1 MNEDAKL
8 GHVRCYCAQEIYHT
22 SPSEWIQLRAK
33 FFAMLKS
40 SCVQKQVVNDK
51 RILSK
56 TEVYVLATFNIYNS
70 QYYQI

>member
-1 MNEDAKL
+1 MKTQSWDML
-8 GHVRCYCAQEIYHT
+8 GAIVRRKYTTHA
-22 SPSEWIQLRAK
+22 PSEWIQLRAK

-56 TEVYVLATFNIYNS
+56 TEVYVLARFNIYNS